1 MALYLCSPLNMTIIL
16 NMKKIYSLLLLTT
29 LALVGCSSND
39 DTPAEAFTLEATGTV
54 ADQTPEEARKTINGK
69 WNVGGSSSKSN
80 AAKGLSCTFV
90 GIEFTED
97 RFAIA
102 IDVADEDDYA
112 IAYGTYELTEG
123 SDGNVTSV
131 DLYERIDGTNYKIAT
146 LTDIVVTENGNDL
159 NASFEVVFN
168 IPDDYEDWPCGESLS
183 GDYTASKE
191 EPVNGAENATEDSNF
206 AKLVNTWNAV
216 TYTNSQGATLADLFN
231 YYCIDE
237 ETGEEFP
244 DCDTPTTLEV
254 SFSAYGSYIFTVAD
268 SSGETVEAFVDS
280 WEFNNADQTEILI
293 DGENILTIDELTN
306 TRFVVTLSEVYEGE
320 TFTETFTFNRAN

>member
-1 MALYLCSPLNMTIIL
+1 
-16 NMKKIYSLLLLTT
+16 MKKIYSLLLLVS
-29 LALVGCSSND
+29 LIAVGCSSND
-39 DTPAEAFTLEATGTV
+39 DDTPTEAFTLQATGTV

-69 WNVGGSSSKSN
+69 WTVGGSSSKSI
-80 AAKGLSCTFV
+80 AAKGLNCTFV
-90 GIEFTED
+90 GIEFTDD

-102 IDVADEDDYA
+102 IDVAGYDDYA

-123 SDGNVTSV
+123 SDGNVDSV
-131 DLYERIDGTNYKIAT
+131 DLYESINGTNYKIAT
-146 LTDIVVTENGNDL
+146 LTDIVVTESGNEL

-168 IPDDYEDWPCGESLS
+168 IPDDYEDWPCGASLS

-206 AKLVNTWNAV
+206 AKLVNTWSAV
-216 TYTNSQGATLADLFN
+216 AYTNSEGATLADIYN

-237 ETGEEFP
+237 ETGEEYEN
-244 DCDTPTTLEV
+244 CDTPASIEV
-254 SFSAYGSYIFTVAD
+254 SFSAYGSYIFTTANR
-268 SSGETVEAFVDS
+268 SGETIEVYVDS

-293 DGENILTIDELTN
+293 DGEDVLTIDELTN